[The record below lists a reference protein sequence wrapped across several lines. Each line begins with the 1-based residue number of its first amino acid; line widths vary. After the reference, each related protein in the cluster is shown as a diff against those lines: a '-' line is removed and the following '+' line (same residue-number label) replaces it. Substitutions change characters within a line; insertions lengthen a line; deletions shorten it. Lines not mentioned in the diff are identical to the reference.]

1 MFRNRITIIHLFQ
14 VTIGNYFYL
23 STLAKISIMVIE
35 FFALSYLAS
44 KARSLENEL
53 LCAVDVFLAVIGESV
68 SAGVLK

>member
-14 VTIGNYFYL
+14 VTITNSFYL

-35 FFALSYLAS
+35 FSYLAS

-68 SAGVLK
+68 SAGVLY